1 LWPLF
6 SRVQILRLLIRIDVY
21 AKGKTLMDKK
31 KVPVL
36 VGVGQLVNREKTQ
49 EQMDPLKMMAEAGR
63 VAARDAA
70 ISKLTKV
77 DTLYVVNCLSR
88 YLKDPCKE
96 LSEELGC
103 TPAET
108 GYTGIGATA
117 PQWFVNRTAERIYQG
132 NSELALI
139 CGAEAFYA
147 HGKTLSLHEAMV
159 DFFAEGRSSAHSSY
173 VGDMRAPFSVLE
185 EQYGLVMPLTMY
197 SLMENALRAHWN
209 MSIDDHFLELCS
221 FCAQSSVIASQ
232 NPFAWTRN
240 ARTAGEIGTL
250 NETNRMVAFPY
261 TKLMCS
267 NMTVNQG
274 AALIMTNLEKAE
286 ALGIPKDK
294 VVFLRGFAD
303 AEDVWLVSERPDMWA
318 SPSVRVAVNQ
328 ALDQIPL
335 SIDEVEYLDFY
346 SCFPCAPRVTR
357 EMLGISH
364 EDSRP
369 LTITGGMPAFGGPG
383 NNYAMHAICRM
394 VTKIRENPDSFGLVQ
409 ALSWYISKHSVG
421 VYGGI
426 PGEIARIHENKGR
439 LGLKNEG
446 YQPVNVLTE
455 ARGKARV
462 ESYTVLY
469 DRDSEPCAATVIGR
483 EEDDNRFIAK
493 IKPEKNVLEQMTRE
507 EIIGKRGR
515 VEYDPANAINWFYL

>member
-1 LWPLF
+1 
-6 SRVQILRLLIRIDVY
+6 
-21 AKGKTLMDKK
+21 MDKK
-31 KVPVL
+31 KIPVI
-36 VGVGQLVNREKTQ
+36 VGVGQLVNREKTLN
-49 EQMDPLKMMAEAGR
+49 QMDPLKMMTEAGR
-63 VAARDAA
+63 IAAKDAC
-70 ISKLTKV
+70 ISNLTKI
-77 DTLYVVNCLSR
+77 DTLYVVNCLSKS
-88 YLKDPCKE
+88 LKNPCEK

-117 PQWFVNRTAERIYQG
+117 PQWFVNRVAERICKG
-132 NSELALI
+132 SPELALI
-139 CGAEAFYA
+139 CGAEAFYT
-147 HGKTLSLHEAMV
+147 HGKALSLYEAML
-159 DFFAEGRSSAHSSY
+159 DFYAENRSRVRSSY
-173 VGDMRAPFSVLE
+173 VGDIRVPYNVLE

-209 MSIDDHFLELCS
+209 MSLDDHFRDLCS
-221 FCAQSSVIASQ
+221 FCARSSQIASR
-232 NPFAWTRN
+232 NPFAWSLK
-240 ARTAGEIGTL
+240 ARSAEEIGTL

-294 VVFLRGFAD
+294 VVFLRGFGD
-303 AEDVWLVSERPDMWA
+303 AEDIWLVSERPDMWA

-328 ALDQIPL
+328 ALDHIPL
-335 SIDEVEYLDFY
+335 SIDDVEYLDFY
-346 SCFPCAPRVTR
+346 SCFPCAPRIAR
-357 EMLGISH
+357 EMLDISR
-364 EDSRP
+364 EDPRP

-394 VTKIRENPDSFGLVQ
+394 VNKLREKPDSFGLVQ
-409 ALSWYISKHSVG
+409 ALSWYISKHSTG
-421 VYGGI
+421 VYSGSPGAI
-426 PGEIARIHENKGR
+426 PNIHENKDR
-439 LGLKNEG
+439 VGLKNEV

-469 DRDSEPCAATVIGR
+469 DRDSAPYAATVIGR

-507 EIIGKRGR
+507 EIIGKPGR
-515 VEYDPANAINWFYL
+515 VEYDSKDALNWFYF

>member
-1 LWPLF
+1 
-6 SRVQILRLLIRIDVY
+6 
-21 AKGKTLMDKK
+21 MDKK

-36 VGVGQLVNREKTQ
+36 VGVGQLVNREKTLN
-49 EQMDPLKMMAEAGR
+49 QMDPMKMMTEAGR
-63 VAARDAA
+63 IAARDAC
-70 ISKLTKV
+70 ISNLTKI
-77 DTLYVVNCLSR
+77 DTLYVVNCLSKS
-88 YLKDPCKE
+88 LKNPCEK

-117 PQWFVNRTAERIYQG
+117 PQWFVNRVAERICKG
-132 NSELALI
+132 SSELALV
-139 CGAEAFYA
+139 CGAEAFYT
-147 HGKTLSLHEAMV
+147 HGKALSLYEAML
-159 DFFAEGRSSAHSSY
+159 DFYAENPSRVRSSY
-173 VGDMRAPFSVLE
+173 VGDLRVPYNVLE

-197 SLMENALRAHWN
+197 SIMENALRAHWN

-221 FCAQSSVIASQ
+221 FCAQSSEIASQ

-240 ARTAGEIGTL
+240 AGTAGEIGTL

-274 AALIMTNLEKAE
+274 AALIMTNLERAE
-286 ALGIPKDK
+286 ALGIP
-294 VVFLRGFAD
+294 
-303 AEDVWLVSERPDMWA
+303 EDIWLVSERPNIWA

-357 EMLGISH
+357 EMLDISR

-394 VTKIRENPDSFGLVQ
+394 VTKLREKPDAFGLVQ

-421 VYGGI
+421 VYSGS
-426 PGEIARIHENKGR
+426 PGEVDWTPKNNGRTKLKGDS
-439 LGLKNEG
+439 
-446 YQPVNVLTE
+446 YQPVNVLKE

-462 ESYTVLY
+462 ESYTILY
-469 DRDSEPCAATVIGR
+469 DRDGEPCAATVIGR
-483 EEDDNRFIAK
+483 EENDNRFIAK

-507 EIIGKRGR
+507 EIIGKHGR
-515 VEYDPANAINWFYL
+515 VDYDPAKAINWFYL